1 MCEYDLQC
9 LSIVVANHN
18 LYRFV
23 NYPWLF
29 FLKSLFSHW
38 VVSNSLWI
46 HGLQCSRLPY
56 PSPIPRAYS
65 NVSPLSQWCHPTVS
79 SSVVHFSFC
88 HQSFPASGS
97 FLMSWLFTSGDQNI
111 GTSASASILAMSIQ
125 GWFPCCP
132 RDSQESSPAR
142 QFKSSNSLVL
152 CLLYDSAL
160 TTVCDYWKDH
170 SLDHL
175 YLCWQRFLTQ
185 SSFLLAFLPRS
196 NHFPIS
202 WLQASST
209 VILEPK
215 NRKSIAAS
223 TFSPSICHWA
233 KCHDLFFFL
242 IFSFTL
248 TFWLSSFTLIKRL
261 FIFSSLSAIRVVSSA
276 YLRLLMFLLPILI
289 PACNFSRPAFL
300 MMPLACKLN
309 KQGGNKQLC
318 HIPFSILNQSVL
330 PYTVLTVASWPVY
343 RFLRR

>member
-1 MCEYDLQC
+1 MQGPGCNTYSNKVVVVDVVQSPSC
-9 LSIVVANHN
+9 VWFFTTPWTVACQASLSLNISQSLPKFMSTESVMPSN
-18 LYRFV
+18 LLIL
-23 NYPWLF
+23 WH
-29 FLKSLFSHW
+29 SLF
-38 VVSNSLWI
+38 LC
-46 HGLQCSRLPY
+46 L
-56 PSPIPRAYS
+56 
-65 NVSPLSQWCHPTVS
+65 
-79 SSVVHFSFC
+79 
-88 HQSFPASGS
+88 QSFPASGS

-233 KCHDLFFFL
+233 KCHDLFFF
-242 IFSFTL
+242 
-248 TFWLSSFTLIKRL
+248 
-261 FIFSSLSAIRVVSSA
+261 
-276 YLRLLMFLLPILI
+276 
-289 PACNFSRPAFL
+289 
-300 MMPLACKLN
+300 
-309 KQGGNKQLC
+309 
-318 HIPFSILNQSVL
+318 
-330 PYTVLTVASWPVY
+330 
-343 RFLRR
+343 